1 MPSSYRHAN
10 SAHGCSVCV
19 AHSSPLQGRALFPS
33 HVGEIVKCE
42 CATHKTKNLCLSTC
56 FSFFVHVKCKLS
68 FSRSYTM
75 EDEGYV
81 FVYTQTISR
90 FFFPHMVDGLPAIN
104 RETSQN
110 EISCLSK
117 KKLPHT
123 LVDISTQSAA
133 FTSHIVRAQA
143 TQQLEQSSN
152 HRRKK
157 WAAWWLPVWCNTTN
171 LPSSYTRE
179 IGCGIPRI
187 FSHVLQFLFFFQLL
201 LLLTNN

>member
-1 MPSSYRHAN
+1 MPSSHRHAN

-19 AHSSPLQGRALFPS
+19 AHPSSLQGRALFPS
-33 HVGEIVKCE
+33 HVGKIVKCE

-81 FVYTQTISR
+81 FAYTQTISR
-90 FFFPHMVDGLPAIN
+90 FFFSTWLMGFQPSTEKHLKMKFPVSRKNFHTLSSTFRPKVQPSPAISYVHKQLN
-104 RETSQN
+104 NSSNPPTTEEKN
-110 EISCLSK
+110 EQLDGCRSD
-117 KKLPHT
+117 
-123 LVDISTQSAA
+123 V
-133 FTSHIVRAQA
+133 
-143 TQQLEQSSN
+143 TQQTCHLHTQE
-152 HRRKK
+152 R
-157 WAAWWLPVWCNTTN
+157 
-171 LPSSYTRE
+171 
-179 IGCGIPRI
+179 GCGIPRI